1 MVMVRLH
8 VVVVITGAVMVGNE
22 FLLRVVIHHIDLRKI
37 NPLLLAQQVGT

>member
-22 FLLRVVIHHIDLRKI
+22 FLLWVVIHHIDLRKI
-37 NPLLLAQQVGT
+37 NPLLFAQEVGT